1 MVGVVLGMLTDSSIS
16 SSDNDPHGDVAVDGR
31 YFPSTTGVFGASLR

>member
-16 SSDNDPHGDVAVDGR
+16 SSDNDPRGDAAVDGR
-31 YFPSTTGVFGASLR
+31 YFPPMTGVSGAGLR